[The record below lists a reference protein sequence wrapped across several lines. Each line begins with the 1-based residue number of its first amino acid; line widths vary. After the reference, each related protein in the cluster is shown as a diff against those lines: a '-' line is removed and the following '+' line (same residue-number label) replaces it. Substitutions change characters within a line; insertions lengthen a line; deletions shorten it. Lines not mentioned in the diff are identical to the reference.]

1 METKTFI
8 ALISPFEQYS
18 QRFQVAP
25 PEISTVPTE
34 NLYQIVVIPCF
45 DEPNPKKSLEALAA
59 NLPTQKATEVI
70 LVVNQSEK
78 DQLLPNNQQVL
89 ENFSAWKKE
98 LDQPFLH
105 FYLIDATDLPHK
117 HAGVGLARKRGM
129 DEAVHRFAQ
138 LNRPDGVITC
148 FDADSLCS
156 ANYLATIE
164 AHFLNQPK
172 VQGASIYFE
181 HPLEGLEKDHQKAIY
196 EYELFLRYYVEGLRF
211 AQHPFAFHTIG
222 SSMAVRASAYMKQGG
237 MNKRKAG
244 EDFYFLQKIIP
255 SRQFID
261 IVDCAVI
268 PSPRE
273 SHRVP
278 FGTGKAIT
286 DALHN
291 HRLIEGYDPDLFS
304 VLKDFHSCVSSLFVG
319 TDWSALEDRWPT
331 SLVQFLNEEGWKDEM
346 ERIRSLSKNR
356 TQFDKQFFAWWD
368 GFKVLKAIHYL
379 RDHWKPSG
387 DVILNAQKFAQQQL
401 GFEQNDILS
410 FYRNLQ
416 KQD

>member
-1 METKTFI
+1 M
-8 ALISPFEQYS
+8 ISPFEQYT

-25 PEISTVPTE
+25 PEILAVPAE

-45 DEPNPKKSLEALAA
+45 DEPDAKKSLASLAA
-59 NLPTQKATEVI
+59 NLPTQRATEVI

-78 DQLLPNNQQVL
+78 EPLLPNNKHIL
-89 ENFSAWKKE
+89 EHFETWKEE
-98 LDQPFLH
+98 LDTSFVQFHL
-105 FYLIDATDLPHK
+105 LNATQLPHK

-129 DEAVHRFAQ
+129 DEAIHRFAQ
-138 LNRPDGVITC
+138 LNRPEGVITC

-172 VQGASIYFE
+172 IQGASVYFE
-181 HPLEGLEKDHQKAIY
+181 HPLERLSTDHQQAIY

-222 SSMAVRASAYMKQGG
+222 SSMAVRAAAYMKQGG

-261 IVDCAVI
+261 IVDCTVI

-291 HRLIEGYDPDLFS
+291 NRLIEGYDPELFS
-304 VLKDFHSCVSSLFVG
+304 ILKDFHTCVPSLSVG
-319 TDWSALEDRWPT
+319 TDWEEIENKLHPILLA
-331 SLVQFLNEEGWKDEM
+331 FLKEENWKDEIA
-346 ERIRSLSKNR
+346 RIRSLSKNLV
-356 TQFDKQFFAWWD
+356 QFDKQFFAWWD
-368 GFKVLKAIHYL
+368 GFKVLKAVHYL
-379 RDHWKPSG
+379 RDHGFTSG
-387 DVILNAQKFAQQQL
+387 DVVKNAHQFAIQHLNYSADDVL
-401 GFEQNDILS
+401 T
-410 FYRNLQ
+410 FYRRLQ
-416 KQD
+416 KR